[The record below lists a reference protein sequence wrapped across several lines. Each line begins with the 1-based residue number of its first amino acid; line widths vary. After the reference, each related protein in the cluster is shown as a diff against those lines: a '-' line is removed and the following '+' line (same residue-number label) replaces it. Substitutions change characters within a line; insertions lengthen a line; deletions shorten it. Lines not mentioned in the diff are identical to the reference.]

1 MLGATSSWKGVVTT
15 AAMWGIF
22 ILSLGG
28 RGGNKS
34 LPGQLRKPP
43 RIQIVPLLRPVHG
56 IIGAYSTIAT
66 KRMQIQNMLCRQRM
80 RIWTPS

>member
-43 RIQIVPLLRPVHG
+43 RIQIVPLRPVHG
-56 IIGAYSTIAT
+56 
-66 KRMQIQNMLCRQRM
+66 MV
-80 RIWTPS
+80 